1 MKKTLFVILM
11 TLAFTA
17 GLEAQNILD
26 QAKQE
31 TNTFLKSLTATVNAE
46 NYKMFGLKSPE
57 DVGQMEA
64 GQVFVTNIIPLDKLK
79 KYEGGD
85 VKPLITNV
93 NRATCTVINRQTQRA
108 LGSVDLEL
116 EKERYVVKGFSSSDI
131 SSALGQINKE
141 LFKQNFSIVWVPA
154 LNTYFG
160 SFTDAADRQ
169 LKFVS
174 LQNNQSIDTRIGDIQ
189 PAESFLKR
197 LVPIANAYNGLP
209 W

>member
-1 MKKTLFVILM
+1 MKKTIFIILM

-17 GLEAQNILD
+17 GLEAQNNLD

-31 TNTFLKSLTATVNAE
+31 TSTFLKSFSATVNAD

-57 DVGQMEA
+57 DIGQMEA
-64 GQVFVTNIIPLDKLK
+64 GQVFVSNIIPLDKLK

-93 NRATCTVINRQTQRA
+93 NRAICTVINRQTRQTV
-108 LGSVDLEL
+108 GSVDLEL
-116 EKERYVVKGFSSSDI
+116 EKERYVVKGFSGSDI
-131 SSALGQINKE
+131 SAALGQINQE
-141 LFKQNFSIVWVPA
+141 LLKQNFSIVWIPA

-174 LQNNQSIDTRIGDIQ
+174 LQNNQSLDAKIGDVR

-197 LVPIANAYNGLP
+197 LVPMANEYNGLP

>member
-1 MKKTLFVILM
+1 MKKTIFIIFM

-17 GLEAQNILD
+17 GLEAQNNLD

-31 TNTFLKSLTATVNAE
+31 TSTFLKSLSATVNAD

-57 DVGQMEA
+57 DIGQMEA
-64 GQVFVTNIIPLDKLK
+64 GQVFVSNIIPLDKLR

-93 NRATCTVINRQTQRA
+93 NRATCTVINRQTQQTI
-108 LGSVDLEL
+108 GSVDLEL
-116 EKERYVVKGFSSSDI
+116 EKERYVVKGFSSSDV

-141 LFKQNFSIVWVPA
+141 LLKQNFSIVWIPA

-160 SFTDAADRQ
+160 SFTDADKQ

-174 LQNNQSIDTRIGDIQ
+174 LQNNQSLDTKIGEVR
-189 PAESFLKR
+189 PAESFLKI
-197 LVPIANAYNGLP
+197 LVPMANEYNGLP

>member
-1 MKKTLFVILM
+1 MKKTIFIILM
-11 TLAFTA
+11 ALAFTA
-17 GLEAQNILD
+17 GLEAQNNLD

-31 TNTFLKSLTATVNAE
+31 TSTFLKSLSATVNAE

-57 DVGQMEA
+57 DIGQMEA
-64 GQVFVTNIIPLDKLK
+64 GQVFVSNIIPLDKLK

-85 VKPLITNV
+85 VKSLITNV
-93 NRATCTVINRQTQRA
+93 NRAICTVINRQTQGTIGA
-108 LGSVDLEL
+108 VDLEL

-141 LFKQNFSIVWVPA
+141 LFKQNFSIVWIPA

-160 SFTDAADRQ
+160 AFTDADRQ
-169 LKFVS
+169 IKFVS
-174 LQNNQSIDTRIGDIQ
+174 LQNNQSLDTRIGDIQ
-189 PAESFLKR
+189 PAETFLKR
-197 LVPIANAYNGLP
+197 LVPIANDYNGLP

>member
-1 MKKTLFVILM
+1 M

-17 GLEAQNILD
+17 GLEAQNNLD

-31 TNTFLKSLTATVNAE
+31 TSTFLKSLSATVNAD

-57 DVGQMEA
+57 DIGQMEA
-64 GQVFVTNIIPLDKLK
+64 GQVFVSNIIPLDKLR

-93 NRATCTVINRQTQRA
+93 NRATCTVINRQTQQTV
-108 LGSVDLEL
+108 GSVDLEL
-116 EKERYVVKGFSSSDI
+116 EKERYVVKGFSSSDV
-131 SSALGQINKE
+131 SSALGQVNKE
-141 LFKQNFSIVWVPA
+141 LLKQNFSIVWIPA

-160 SFTDAADRQ
+160 SFTDVDKQ
-169 LKFVS
+169 LMFVS
-174 LQNNQSIDTRIGDIQ
+174 LQNNQSLDTKIGEVR

-197 LVPIANAYNGLP
+197 LVPMANEYNGLP